1 MEDEDI
7 IVIEGIEYKRVP
19 DPFKGDLCEGC
30 FVKSNKLCCKV
41 PYAFCFIPEKY
52 ILIPNEI

>member
-7 IVIEGIEYKRVP
+7 IVIEGIEYRRTP
-19 DPFKGDLCEGC
+19 DDCIGFLCEGC
-30 FVKSNKLCCKV
+30 FVREKCIKV
-41 PYAFCFIPEKY
+41 PYAFCYIPKKY